1 MIYALIGCLAI
12 IGFIIGFLGFKLF
25 QKQQVDKAALEQ
37 YQKDINDLQEQL
49 QTLEVQNLAALQKSA
64 KCKLEYEDYKRQRQY
79 EEDRLE
85 ECKKDIQTALDT
97 YHDLTDNKL
106 KDIDASIE
114 KQRQKRQADLDSD
127 FNARKRNIELELESL
142 VKECDDQAEQAKSI
156 MAEIIQQCTDTSN
169 EYYQKVAD
177 AQERFESIERTLAQ
191 YEKDKQAKL
200 FYTIQL
206 PDEYK
211 DDIEFLLTT
220 VAAKVQHPD
229 IISKLVW
236 QEYVKPNL
244 DDTFKRIEIKAEPG
258 IYKITNIDTGKCY
271 IGKST
276 NVKTRIADH
285 FKSSVGIRSIADQ
298 AVHHAILKEG
308 FWNWAIEVITYCDK
322 EQLSEL
328 EKYYITF
335 FKSMEHGYNKIL

>member
-1 MIYALIGCLAI
+1 MIYALIGCLI
-12 IGFIIGFLGFKLF
+12 IIGFLGFKLS
-25 QKQQVDKAALEQ
+25 QKQKIDKEVLDQ
-37 YQKDINDLQEQL
+37 Y
-49 QTLEVQNLAALQKSA
+49 NL
-64 KCKLEYEDYKRQRQY
+64 
-79 EEDRLE
+79 
-85 ECKKDIQTALDT
+85 
-97 YHDLTDNKL
+97 
-106 KDIDASIE
+106 DIDTAKTDLHELVMQQRTEIQRVTQYKTEYKQYKQRAEEYQDLINNKFADIDSQIE
-114 KQRQKRQADLDSD
+114 EQRQKRQADLDSD
-127 FNARKRNIELELESL
+127 FETRKRNIELALENT
-142 VKECDDQAEQAKSI
+142 VKDCDDQAEQAKSV

-177 AQERFESIERTLAQ
+177 AQERFNSIERTLAQ

-236 QEYVKPNL
+236 AEYVKPNL

-258 IYKITNIDTGKCY
+258 IYKITNINTGKCY

-285 FKSSVGIRSIADQ
+285 FKSSIGIRSIADQ

-322 EQLSEL
+322 EKLSEL
-328 EKYYITF
+328 EKYYIDF
-335 FKSMEHGYNKIL
+335 FKAQEHGYNKTGGG